1 MKKFSTKVIA
11 LLLVLVVV
19 LSAACSASSKVTTTT
34 GGNQSSGSQTQPAST
49 YAPTTRPATSR
60 TSQVPQT
67 TSAMPTLTVPATTT
81 SNYSGTNPP
90 TSPSTIGLSTGGA
103 KDIVNFRENIHNNY
117 LPLPTDITYEGLFY
131 DYYFDTGSSGPA
143 RKLFSPSYSSAVT
156 RDPFS
161 DQTEYYLA
169 VGLNSGLQESDF
181 QRKKLNLVI
190 VMDNSG
196 SMDEKYTQY
205 FYDRNGQQVDAYAEE
220 GVIRKNKM
228 DSAAES
234 VVNILDQLNGGDWF
248 SIVTFNSQAQ
258 VLKPIGPV
266 NQINMNKIKDQVLD
280 LMAGGSTNLDSGLNL
295 ALQQFGRLSNLNAD
309 EYENRVIILTD
320 AQPNSGDYTS
330 GGLLRT
336 LENNSGRRIYTTFI
350 GIGVD
355 FNSKLIEQISRIKAC
370 NYYSV
375 HSPREFRTR
384 IQDEFDYMVT
394 PLVFNVELKFESPG
408 WRIEKVFGSPQAD
421 EASGRLMRIDT
432 LFASKA
438 DESGQVKGGLVLVKL
453 KKTTAGNASIYLR
466 TSYQD
471 RNGRADGD
479 VQIINLESTNP
490 EYFDNSGIR
499 KGVLLTRYAA
509 LMKNWISEERQYAS
523 RSDPW
528 TPCVGQDNGI
538 ILPVENPGQWERQSI
553 NLSVS
558 PGYERLF
565 QKFAGYFTAEM
576 NIIGDYNLG
585 QELDILHQ
593 LERQSG

>member
-1 MKKFSTKVIA
+1 MKKFSTIVIA
-11 LLLVLVVV
+11 LLLVLVAL
-19 LSAACSASSKVTTTT
+19 LSAACSASYKATTTT
-34 GGNQSSGSQTQPAST
+34 GGNQTSGSQTPL
-49 YAPTTRPATSR
+49 PTVNVTGTRPTTSR
-60 TSQVPQT
+60 TTQAPQT
-67 TSAMPTLTVPATTT
+67 TSARPTITVPATTT
-81 SNYSGTNPP
+81 SAFPGTTTPP
-90 TSPSTIGLSTGGA
+90 ATIGLATGGA
-103 KDIVNFRENIHNNY
+103 KDINNFRENIDNSY

-131 DYYFDTGSSGPA
+131 DYYFDTGSVGPA
-143 RKLFSPSYSSAVT
+143 RKLFSPAYSSAVS

-161 DQTEYYLA
+161 NQTEYYLA

-190 VMDNSG
+190 VMDISG
-196 SMDEKYTQY
+196 SMSELYTQY
-205 FYDRNGQQVDAYAEE
+205 YYDRNGLQVDAYAEE

-234 VVNILDQLNGGDWF
+234 VVNILDQLNGDDWF
-248 SIVTFNSQAQ
+248 SIVTFNSHAQ
-258 VLKPIGPV
+258 VLKQIGPV
-266 NQINMNKIKDQVLD
+266 GQTSMNRIKDQVLD
-280 LMAGGSTNLDSGLNL
+280 LMAGGSTNLDSGLDL
-295 ALQQFGRLSNLNAD
+295 ASQQFGRLSNLSAD

-320 AQPNSGDYTS
+320 AQPNTGDYSS

-355 FNSKLIEQISRIKAC
+355 FNSSLIEQISQIKGC

-375 HSPREFRTR
+375 HSPREFRER

-432 LFASKA
+432 LFASKSDA
-438 DESGQVKGGLVLVKL
+438 SGQVKGGLVLLKL
-453 KKTTAGNASIYLR
+453 KKTTAGNESIYLR
-466 TSYQD
+466 TTYQD

-509 LMKNWISEERQYAS
+509 LMKNWILEERQYAS
-523 RSDPW
+523 RSDSW
-528 TPCVGQDNGI
+528 IPCVGSDDGI
-538 ILPVENPGQWERQSI
+538 VLPVEYPGQWERQSVS
-553 NLSVS
+553 LTVS
-558 PGYERLF
+558 PGYNRLF
-565 QKFAGYFTAEM
+565 HEFAGYFAAEM
-576 NIIGDYNLG
+576 NIIGDYDLG

-593 LERQSG
+593 LERY

>member
-1 MKKFSTKVIA
+1 MKKFSTIFIA
-11 LLLVLVVV
+11 LLLVLVVL
-19 LSAACSASSKVTTTT
+19 LSAACSAAYKATTTTTT
-34 GGNQSSGSQTQPAST
+34 GGNQTSGSQHPTPST
-49 YAPTTRPATSR
+49 YVTSTQTTTRR
-60 TSQVPQT
+60 TTQVPQT
-67 TSAMPTLTVPATTT
+67 TSARPTLTVPATTT
-81 SNYSGTNPP
+81 AAYPGTTTPP
-90 TSPSTIGLSTGGA
+90 GTIGLSTGGA
-103 KDIVNFRENIHNNY
+103 KDIANFRENIRNSY

-131 DYYFDTGSSGPA
+131 DYYFDTGSAGPA
-143 RKLFSPSYSSAVT
+143 RKLFSPAYSSAVT

-161 DQTEYYLA
+161 SQTEYYLA

-190 VMDNSG
+190 VLDISG
-196 SMDEKYTQY
+196 SMSEKYTQY
-205 FYDRNGQQVDAYAEE
+205 YYDRNGLQVDAYAEE
-220 GVIRKNKM
+220 GVIGKNKM

-234 VVNILDQLNGGDWF
+234 VVNILDQLNSDDWF
-248 SIVTFNSQAQ
+248 SIVTFTSQAQ
-258 VLKPIGPV
+258 VLKQIGPV
-266 NQINMNKIKDQVLD
+266 GQANMNRVKDQVLD
-280 LMAGGSTNLDSGLNL
+280 LMAGGSTNLDSGLDL
-295 ALQQFGRLSNLNAD
+295 AYQQFGRLSNLNAD

-320 AQPNSGDYTS
+320 AQPNTGDYSS

-336 LENNSGRRIYTTFI
+336 LENNSGRRIYATFI

-355 FNSKLIEQISRIKAC
+355 FNSTLIEQISQIKGC

-432 LFASKA
+432 LFASKS
-438 DESGQVKGGLVLVKL
+438 DDSGQVKGGLVLLKL
-453 KKTTAGNASIYLR
+453 KKTSTGNASIYLK

-471 RNGRADGD
+471 RNGRSDGD

-509 LMKNWISEERQYAS
+509 LMKNWISEERQYGS
-523 RSDPW
+523 RSDSW
-528 TPCVGQDNGI
+528 TPCVGQDSGI
-538 ILPVENPGQWERQSI
+538 VLPLEYPGQWERQSV

-558 PGYERLF
+558 AGYKHLF
-565 QKFAGYFTAEM
+565 QKFSGYFAGEM
-576 NIIGDYNLG
+576 KLIGDYDLG
-585 QELDILHQ
+585 QELDILHK
-593 LERQSG
+593 LERY